1 MTIMYYNYLVIN
13 FTILFRRKAM
23 ENNEQNNHKFEPNSK
38 YFTISVYVICI
49 IAIAA
54 LIIKSIIDWKVTVSV
69 IRRLLIIMAPF
80 LIGIFIAFLL
90 NPMVVWFQTILFTQI
105 IKLKFPRLKKALSI
119 TLTYVCVIGLIA
131 VLMVYIIPQIS
142 ISLIELTNL
151 MNTAYNNVLNF
162 MNNFETEHPD
172 WNMIDF
178 DALNQMINNALPQL
192 ISQITNIT
200 TNLIPFL
207 YTTSIKLV
215 KWVLNIIIA
224 VIVSAYILIDKE
236 NLIYNLKRFV
246 YAILPSK
253 GSAPVIQVMR
263 ESIHIFNSF
272 IFGKTVDSLIIGLI
286 CYIAMITLQ
295 LKYAILISAIVGVT
309 NMIPYFGPFIGGAIG
324 AVILLIASPIKSIIF
339 VVLILVLQQFDGL
352 YLGPKILGES
362 TGLKPLWVIFGITVG
377 GSLFGIIGM
386 FLGVPAVAV
395 LSYIFNMYVTYTLN
409 KKKIKVK

>member
-1 MTIMYYNYLVIN
+1 MTIMYYNYLVIDL
-13 FTILFRRKAM
+13 TIFRRKAM

-54 LIIKSIIDWKVTVSV
+54 LIIKSIIDWKVTVNV